1 MFKGSTGPVANLELA
16 RARRRFLQSA
26 LQSTLALGVPGLA
39 AAAGMSGLA
48 GMAGAP
54 PVPLARTHQIDGVF
68 AGRMRRVFVAVPEG
82 PVPAQGHPVLWTLD
96 GNTAFPLMAALLRQR
111 AARPADVRG
120 VVPVVVGLG
129 LPTDDAYD
137 QAARAA
143 DYTLPN
149 ASGGGQADRFLDALE
164 EQLKPWLA
172 KQLPVD
178 PTRQTLFGH
187 SFGGLFTLYA
197 LFTRPTLFQRHV
209 AASPSIWWGE
219 RAILGYRDNFLQRVS
234 SGVEPAHH
242 LLVTAGSLEEGMPGA
257 TAERLRRQQ
266 ERRQVSSA
274 RELVQSLSGV
284 PKLRPEF
291 RLLDGEDHGSL
302 VLPSAVL
309 AIELAMASA

>member
-1 MFKGSTGPVANLELA
+1 MANLEFQ
-16 RARRRFLQSA
+16 RARRRLLQSA
-26 LQSTLALGVPGLA
+26 LAFSLPGMA
-39 AAAGMSGLA
+39 GAAGMSGLS
-48 GMAGAP
+48 GLAGAP
-54 PVPLARTHQIDGVF
+54 AVPLARTHQIDGVF
-68 AGRMRRVFVAVPEG
+68 AGRTRRIFVAVPEG

-120 VVPVVVGLG
+120 VVPVIVGLG
-129 LPTDDAYD
+129 LPTEGAYD
-137 QAARAA
+137 QVARAD
-143 DYTLPN
+143 DYTLPS
-149 ASGGGQADRFLDALE
+149 ATGGGQADRFLDAME
-164 EQLKPWLA
+164 RQLKPWLA
-172 KQLPVD
+172 QQLPVD
-178 PTRQTLFGH
+178 AARQTLFGH

-219 RAILGYRDNFLQRVS
+219 RAILGYRDNFLQRVMS
-234 SGVEPAHH
+234 PGEQPHH

-257 TAERLRRQQ
+257 SAERLQRQR

-309 AIELAMASA
+309 AIELAMANA